1 MAERVPLSIDIEEI
15 VLQALRLRAAREG
28 ISVAETAG
36 VILSKA
42 LVAEIEEAA
51 GAPPLA
57 AVIQEHHTRQ
67 LREERAAPPPPS
79 AE

>member
-1 MAERVPLSIDIEEI
+1 MANRVPLTFDVEDI
-15 VLQALRLRAAREG
+15 VLQALRLRAARES
-28 ISVAETAG
+28 ISVADAANAL
-36 VILSKA
+36 LSKA

-57 AVIQEHHTRQ
+57 AAIQEHHNRQ
-67 LREERAAPPPPS
+67 LREERTAPPPPS

>member
-1 MAERVPLSIDIEEI
+1 MADRVPLTLDLDEI
-15 VLQALRLRAAREG
+15 VQQALRLRAAREG
-28 ISVAETAG
+28 MSVAEAANA
-36 VILSKA
+36 ILSKA

-79 AE
+79 VG